1 MAQALYSP
9 GDKPNMSAVDDY
21 IDEHFDDTLEKLE
34 RWCSQPSISTE
45 NIGIEEMA
53 RLAAA
58 DLRARDFDVTLHR
71 TEGYPVILA
80 TTGPSD
86 APAILIYNHYDV
98 QPTGDPSEWTS
109 KPFEP
114 VVREGKMFGRG
125 VADTKSNIVSRL
137 DAINAYRAV
146 HGDLPVRI
154 VWVLEGEEEIGSP
167 HLHDFLLEH
176 RDELKG
182 EGCIWEFGG
191 YGWDHVPNLTLG
203 LKGMLSVE
211 LVATA
216 AKRDVHSGLAAY
228 VPSPVWR
235 LVWALNAIK
244 TPDDTIHIP
253 GFYEAV
259 TVPSPAQEA
268 LVERLP
274 DETER
279 DLANFGLD
287 AFINDMR
294 GKDVHRASSF
304 APTTNILGIE
314 AGYNG
319 PGTKTVLPRM
329 AHAKLDIRL
338 VPDQD
343 PETVYDA
350 LCRHLKNLGFHDIE
364 VRRISNEGDLWPGIS
379 DPNSSFVQT
388 VIQALKDVSGTEPMI
403 TPSSP
408 GSGPVGSFV
417 MPPPKG
423 LGLQIACI
431 GTGYPDTRSHGPD
444 ENIRLDDMRSHM
456 HVIARLLELYAK

>member
-1 MAQALYSP
+1 
-9 GDKPNMSAVDDY
+9 MSAVDEY
-21 IDEHFDDTLEKLE
+21 IDAHFEDTLKKLE
-34 RWCSQPSISTE
+34 RWAAQPSISTE
-45 NIGIEEMA
+45 NIGIMEMA
-53 RLAAA
+53 ELAAS
-58 DLRARDFDVTLHR
+58 DLRGDGFAVTVHQ
-71 TEGYPVILA
+71 TEGFPVILA
-80 TTGPSD
+80 KAGPED
-86 APAILIYNHYDV
+86 APTILIYNHYDV
-98 QPTGDPSEWTS
+98 QPTGDPEEWNS

-137 DAINAYRAV
+137 EAINAYKAV
-146 HGDLPVRI
+146 HGELPVRI

-167 HLHDFLLEH
+167 HLHTFLEAH

-191 YGWDHVPNLTLG
+191 YGWNHEPNLTIG

-216 AKRDVHSGLAAY
+216 ANRDLHSGLAAY

-244 TPDDTIHIP
+244 SPDNTINIP
-253 GFYEAV
+253 GFYDAI
-259 TVPSPAQEA
+259 TVPTEAHNA

-279 DLANFGLD
+279 DLANFGLE

-294 GKDVHRASSF
+294 GHDVHRASNF
-304 APTTNILGIE
+304 APTANILGIE

-319 PGTKTVLPRM
+319 PGTKTVLPKM
-329 AHAKLDIRL
+329 AHCKLDIRL
-338 VPDQD
+338 VPEQD
-343 PETVYDA
+343 PDVIYEE
-350 LCRHLKNLGFHDIE
+350 LCKFLSEKGFDDVE
-364 VRRISNEGDLWPGIS
+364 VKRIRNEGDLLPGIS
-379 DPNSSFVQT
+379 DPNSPFVQK
-388 VIQALKDVSGTEPMI
+388 VVQALRETTGQEPTI
-403 TPSSP
+403 TPSSS

-417 MPPPKG
+417 LAPPRG
-423 LGLQIACI
+423 LGLQIACF
-431 GTGYPDTRSHGPD
+431 GTGYPDTRSHGPN

-456 HVIARLLELYAK
+456 HVVARLLELYAG